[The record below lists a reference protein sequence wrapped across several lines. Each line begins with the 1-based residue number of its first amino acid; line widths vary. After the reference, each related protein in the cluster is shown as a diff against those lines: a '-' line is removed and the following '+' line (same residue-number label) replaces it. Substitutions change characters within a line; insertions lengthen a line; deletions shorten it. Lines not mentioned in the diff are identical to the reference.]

1 MNLNDEWCKRCDM
14 QRSRLRGLA
23 IISIAIFVGGIVFIA
38 LGIGMLN
45 KAANVSGTA
54 VQEYLNNKTSGT
66 SGTSGIKSNI
76 KSTIANTVIDAFTPY
91 IQTLTHISK
100 GMIASIGAF
109 FCLVGVGICVLG
121 TGLFKAKYLAWILT
135 VVLMFVAIIIDVVG
149 LGFVGG
155 SLPSSNEKG
164 IMSVRLANVLISI
177 LIAHLFAN
185 AFIIYYLTR
194 KTTASIFR
202 T

>member
-1 MNLNDEWCKRCDM
+1 M

-66 SGTSGIKSNI
+66 SGIKSTI
-76 KSTIANTVIDAFTPY
+76 KSTIANTVVDAFTPY
-91 IQTLTHISK
+91 IQTLTYISK
-100 GMIASIGAF
+100 GMMGSIGAF

-121 TGLFKAKYLAWILT
+121 TGLFKIKYLAWILT

-155 SLPSSNEKG
+155 SLPSPSNEKG
-164 IMSVRLANVLISI
+164 IMSVKLANVLISI

>member
-1 MNLNDEWCKRCDM
+1 M

-23 IISIAIFVGGIVFIA
+23 IISIAIFVGGIIFIA

-45 KAANVSGTA
+45 KSVNVSGTA

-66 SGTSGIKSNI
+66 SGTSGIKSTI

-164 IMSVRLANVLISI
+164 IMSVQLANVLISI

-194 KTTASIFR
+194 KTTASLFR

>member
-1 MNLNDEWCKRCDM
+1 M
-14 QRSRLRGLA
+14 QRSKLRGLA

-38 LGIGMLN
+38 LGIGVLN

-66 SGTSGIKSNI
+66 SGIKSTV
-76 KSTIANTVIDAFTPY
+76 KSTIANTIVDAFTPY
-91 IQTLTHISK
+91 IQTLTYISK
-100 GMIASIGAF
+100 GMMGSIGAF

-121 TGLFKAKYLAWILT
+121 TGLFKTKYLAWILT

-155 SLPSSNEKG
+155 SLPNPSNEKG
-164 IMSVRLANVLISI
+164 IMSVQLANVLISI

>member
-1 MNLNDEWCKRCDM
+1 M

-38 LGIGMLN
+38 LGIGVLN

-66 SGTSGIKSNI
+66 SGTSGIKSTI
-76 KSTIANTVIDAFTPY
+76 KSTIANTVVDAFTPY
-91 IQTLTHISK
+91 IQTLTYISK
-100 GMIASIGAF
+100 GMMGSIGAF

-121 TGLFKAKYLAWILT
+121 TGLFKTKYLAWILT

-164 IMSVRLANVLISI
+164 IMSVKLANVLISI

>member
-1 MNLNDEWCKRCDM
+1 M

-38 LGIGMLN
+38 LGIGVLN

-66 SGTSGIKSNI
+66 SGIKSTI
-76 KSTIANTVIDAFTPY
+76 KSTIANTVVDAFTPY
-91 IQTLTHISK
+91 IQTLTYISK
-100 GMIASIGAF
+100 GMMGSIGAF

-121 TGLFKAKYLAWILT
+121 TGLFKTKYLAWILT

-155 SLPSSNEKG
+155 SLPSPSNEKG
-164 IMSVRLANVLISI
+164 IMSVKLANILISI

>member
-1 MNLNDEWCKRCDM
+1 M
-14 QRSRLRGLA
+14 QRNKLRGIA

-38 LGIGMLN
+38 LGIGVLN
-45 KAANVSGTA
+45 KATHVSGTA
-54 VQEYLNNKTSGT
+54 AQDYLNNKTSGA
-66 SGTSGIKSNI
+66 SGIKSTI
-76 KSTIANTVIDAFTPY
+76 KSTIATTVIDAFTPY

-100 GMIASIGAF
+100 GIMGSIGAF

-121 TGLFKAKYLAWILT
+121 TGLFKVKYLAWILT
-135 VVLMFVAIIIDVVG
+135 IVLMFVAIIIDVVG
-149 LGFVGG
+149 LGFLGG

-164 IMSVRLANVLISI
+164 LMSVKLANLLISV

-194 KTTASIFR
+194 KTTATIFR

>member
-1 MNLNDEWCKRCDM
+1 M
-14 QRSRLRGLA
+14 QRSKLRGLA
-23 IISIAIFVGGIVFIA
+23 IISIAIFIGGIVFIA
-38 LGIGMLN
+38 LGIGVLN
-45 KAANVSGTA
+45 KATHVSGTA
-54 VQEYLNNKTSGT
+54 AQDYLNNKTS
-66 SGTSGIKSNI
+66 SSSGIKSTI

-91 IQTLTHISK
+91 IQTLTHVTK
-100 GMIASIGAF
+100 GLMASIGAF

-121 TGLFKAKYLAWILT
+121 TGLFRTKYLAWILT
-135 VVLMFVAIIIDVVG
+135 IVLMFVAIIIDVVG

-155 SLPSSNEKG
+155 SLPSSSEKG
-164 IMSVRLANVLISI
+164 IMSVKLANVLISV